1 MESSMMAWMV
11 MLADLSAALIGLI
24 VVGGLALLILLWVV
38 GMYNGL
44 VRLRNA
50 CEESWSGIDT
60 ELRRRYDLI
69 PNLVNTVKGYAKHE
83 QETLEKVI
91 AARNTAYNNHGSPE
105 SQAKDE
111 NVLTGA
117 LRQLFAIAE
126 AYPDLKA
133 NQNFVELQQELT
145 NTEDRIQRSRRF
157 YNANVRDLNNK
168 IEMFPSNLIAGLF
181 GFTKKEFFEI
191 EEAAARQPVKVA
203 F

>member
-1 MESSMMAWMV
+1 MESFMMTLAV
-11 MLADLSAALIGLI
+11 VLADLGAGMIGLI
-24 VVGGLALLILLWVV
+24 VFGGVALLVLLWIV

-69 PNLVNTVKGYAKHE
+69 PNLVNTVKGYATHE

-91 AARNTAYNNHGSPE
+91 QARNTAYHNQGSPE

-111 NVLTGA
+111 NILTGA

-168 IEMFPSNLIAGLF
+168 VEMFPSNVIAGMF
-181 GFTKKEFFEI
+181 GFAKKEFFEI
-191 EEAAARQPVKVA
+191 EEAAAREPVKVA

>member
-1 MESSMMAWMV
+1 MEPWM
-11 MLADLSAALIGLI
+11 IGLL
-24 VVGGLALLILLWVV
+24 VVGGAVLLGGLWVA

-44 VRLRNA
+44 VKLRNA
-50 CEESWSGIDT
+50 CAESWADIDT

-91 AARNTAYNNHGSPE
+91 QARNTAYNNHGSPE

-133 NQNFVELQQELT
+133 NENFVELQGELT

-157 YNANVRDLNNK
+157 YNANVRDMNNK
-168 IEMFPSNLIAGLF
+168 VEMFPSNIIAGMF
-181 GFTKKEFFEI
+181 GFSTKEFFEI
-191 EEAAARQPVKVA
+191 EEAAARQPVKVE

>member
-11 MLADLSAALIGLI
+11 MLADLSPAVIGLI
-24 VVGGLALLILLWVV
+24 VVGGLALLILLWVA

-44 VRLRNA
+44 IRLRNA

-83 QETLEKVI
+83 RETLEKVI
-91 AARNTAYNNHGSPE
+91 QARNTAYNNHGSPE

-111 NVLTGA
+111 NMLTGA

-168 IEMFPSNLIAGLF
+168 IEMFPSNIIAGMF
-181 GFTKKEFFEI
+181 GFAKKEFFEI
-191 EEAAARQPVKVA
+191 EEAAAKQPVKVE